1 MLERL
6 AITLAPA
13 KAGNN
18 KKYSMKSFK
27 LSSYCIDQT

>member
-6 AITLAPA
+6 AITLALA

-18 KKYSMKSFK
+18 QKYSMKSSK
-27 LSSYCIDQT
+27 LSNYCIYQT